1 LTALRRTAPARLA
14 AALLAGGLMAVTA
27 ACSGEASPYPAAR
40 AGSGTE
46 TGAGTETRAGWK
58 EPGAYSY
65 TLESSGG
72 ERALL
77 GTYRVTVRAGRVTDA
92 RGLDDTA
99 RDMVKR
105 LPDQV
110 PTLGE
115 LLRELE
121 RARQENADEAEA
133 EFAADGHPVRISLD
147 WDANA
152 LDDEALYVISD
163 YAPRR

>member
-1 LTALRRTAPARLA
+1 MTALRPTPPAQLAAPRLA
-14 AALLAGGLMAVTA
+14 AALLAGGLMAATA
-27 ACSGEASPYPAAR
+27 ACSGEASPDPTAR
-40 AGSGTE
+40 PGSGSR
-46 TGAGTETRAGWK
+46 TGAAWTEP
-58 EPGAYSY
+58 EAYSY

-77 GTYRVTVRAGRVTDA
+77 GSYRVTVRDGRVTDA
-92 RGLDDTA
+92 RGLDDSA

-110 PTLGE
+110 PTLGG

-121 RARQENADEAEA
+121 RARQENADEAAA

-152 LDDEALYVISD
+152 VDDEALYVISD
-163 YAPRR
+163 YAPRT